1 MKTLDGY
8 ELCLVDTEY
17 DEPYNT
23 GKELLHQ
30 GFFIVL
36 DEPSGL
42 EWWDSLEDTK
52 VYTMEITRRNKM
64 HSLLFVEKSE
74 EVRNLYE
81 EGLEDWA
88 WNDVLCLARK
98 DLTDVMV
105 CTTKKELGYNPS
117 IDLFMACILH
127 NLYAF
132 MDGYVKSLSPVEM
145 VCLYY

>member
-17 DEPYNT
+17 DEAYNI
-23 GKELLHQ
+23 GKELLNQ
-30 GFFIVL
+30 DFFIVL
-36 DEPSGL
+36 DEPKGL
-42 EWWDSLEDTK
+42 EWWDSLEDTM
-52 VYTMEITRRNKM
+52 VYTMKITRENKI

-74 EVRNLYE
+74 EVKNLYE
-81 EGLEDWA
+81 ESLGDWT
-88 WNDVLCLARK
+88 WKDVLCLARK

-105 CTTKKELGYNPS
+105 CTTKKELGQAES
-117 IDLFMACILH
+117 IKLFMACILH

-132 MDGYVKSLSPVEM
+132 MDEYVESLSPVEM

>member
-17 DEPYNT
+17 DEAYSI
-23 GKELLHQ
+23 GKELLEQ
-30 GFFIVL
+30 DFFIVL

-42 EWWDSLEDTK
+42 EWWDSLEDTM
-52 VYTMEITRRNKM
+52 VYTMKITRENKI
-64 HSLLFVEKSE
+64 HSLMFVEKSE
-74 EVRNLYE
+74 EVKNLYE
-81 EGLEDWA
+81 ESLEDWA
-88 WNDVLCLARK
+88 WKDVLCLARK

-105 CTTKKELGYNPS
+105 CTTKKELGHNPS
-117 IDLFMACILH
+117 IELFMACILH

-132 MDGYVKSLSPVEM
+132 MDGYVESLSPVEM

>member
-1 MKTLDGY
+1 MRTLDGY

-17 DEPYNT
+17 DEPYNM
-23 GKELLHQ
+23 GKELLEQ
-30 GFFIVL
+30 DFFIVL
-36 DEPSGL
+36 DEPQGL
-42 EWWDSLEDTK
+42 EWWDTLEDTM
-52 VYTMEITRRNKM
+52 VYTMEITRGNKM

-74 EVRNLYE
+74 EVRDIF
-81 EGLEDWA
+81 EDSLGDWTEL
-88 WNDVLCLARK
+88 LCLARK

-105 CTTKKELGYNPS
+105 CTTKKELGHNPS

-132 MDGYVKSLSPVEM
+132 MDSHVKSLSPVEM

>member
-1 MKTLDGY
+1 MRTLDGY

-17 DEPYNT
+17 DEPYNM
-23 GKELLHQ
+23 GKELLEQ
-30 GFFIVL
+30 DFFIVL
-36 DEPSGL
+36 DEPQGL
-42 EWWDSLEDTK
+42 EWWDTLEDTM
-52 VYTMEITRRNKM
+52 VYTMEITRGNKM

-74 EVRNLYE
+74 EVRDIF
-81 EGLEDWA
+81 EDSLGDWTEL
-88 WNDVLCLARK
+88 LCLARK

-105 CTTKKELGYNPS
+105 CTTKKELGHNSS

-132 MDGYVKSLSPVEM
+132 MDGHVKSLSPVEM

>member
-1 MKTLDGY
+1 MRTLDGY

-17 DEPYNT
+17 DEPYNM
-23 GKELLHQ
+23 GKELLEQ
-30 GFFIVL
+30 DFFIVL
-36 DEPSGL
+36 DEPQGL
-42 EWWDSLEDTK
+42 EWWDTLEDTM
-52 VYTMEITRRNKM
+52 VYTMEITRGNKM

-74 EVRNLYE
+74 EVRDIF
-81 EGLEDWA
+81 EDSLGDWTEL
-88 WNDVLCLARK
+88 LCLARK

-105 CTTKKELGYNPS
+105 CTTKKELGHNPS

-132 MDGYVKSLSPVEM
+132 MDGYVMSLSPVEM

>member
-17 DEPYNT
+17 DEPYNM
-23 GKELLHQ
+23 GKELLLQ
-30 GFFIVL
+30 DFFIVL
-36 DEPSGL
+36 DEPKGL
-42 EWWDSLEDTK
+42 EWWDTLKDTM
-52 VYTMEITRRNKM
+52 VYTMEIIRGSKM

-74 EVRNLYE
+74 EVKNIYE
-81 EGLEDWA
+81 DSLGDWTEL
-88 WNDVLCLARK
+88 LCLARK

-105 CTTKKELGYNPS
+105 CTTKKELGQIES
-117 IDLFMACILH
+117 INLFMACILH

-132 MDGYVKSLSPVEM
+132 MDEYVESLSPVEM

>member
-1 MKTLDGY
+1 MRTLDGY

-17 DEPYNT
+17 DEPYNM
-23 GKELLHQ
+23 GKELLEQ
-30 GFFIVL
+30 DFFIVL
-36 DEPSGL
+36 DEPQGL
-42 EWWDSLEDTK
+42 EWWDALEDTM
-52 VYTMEITRRNKM
+52 VYTMEITRGNKM

-74 EVRNLYE
+74 EVRDIF
-81 EGLEDWA
+81 EDSLGDWTEL
-88 WNDVLCLARK
+88 LCLARK

-105 CTTKKELGYNPS
+105 CTIKKELGHNPS

-132 MDGYVKSLSPVEM
+132 MDGHVKSLSPVEM